1 MFLMHKYLTRA
12 HFSDM
17 IKMANRRGRN
27 DKTND
32 TYFRKASLEQL
43 LKGTHPVSGSVFL
56 PRLCLLPL
64 LICLWLRPLVV
75 LCQPQGTV

>member
-43 LKGTHPVSGSVFL
+43 LNGTHPVSF
-56 PRLCLLPL
+56 
-64 LICLWLRPLVV
+64 LVV
-75 LCQPQGTV
+75 ILRFCSAF